1 MRFSKKKPVN
11 YSKKRLIN
19 LIGEDKNTLNLEA
32 KNVQNIQYTLA
43 SEDNETSHI
52 LGIDEQGNAYIN
64 AKDEDLATFSILE
77 NPYSLYWGSSSETG
91 DTSYSYKPITE
102 SLNIT
107 KGAVVEPLEL
117 KKLHKISYQFYN
129 SRKAEYGNYTI
140 DVTVKGFDT
149 PIRIIEENA
158 KSGMTDISNHFENYL
173 CIDIDNFQP
182 FKLYLSHKDD
192 EAQTSIDFD
201 ISYVANFEQNQKFY
215 FDCNSLLWA
224 EPFITANFDKY
235 LEYYKSEP
243 VFNEAYRILY
253 SGFKSRDIKNIIQV
267 IPDDAA
273 DSQYVQT
280 YDLFQRAHIGNNIV
294 KKFANLNRI
303 DFYFDSNTHFI
314 DSDIDFSDTTIYL
327 PDNQTISI
335 NTGTYEHNSIIPPYY
350 ENVSNV
356 EGINLSI
363 FNDEPFI
370 SVFNLSHNY
379 QDEPSRIQ
387 IQQTAS
393 DYSNALAPKIHSL
406 SISSEDLLY
415 ISGDLNELESLTLQ
429 IQNELQADF
438 RLNAIIPFGSLKLLD
453 LSNSWFKNIPDGFC
467 NTNYYLETLILSD
480 TIENIGNSAF
490 DLQSLKE
497 IVISK
502 NLKKISSTGFENI
515 GAGGNIT
522 SLDFRNTK
530 LETLEIGSLRS
541 DENLKIYLPTTVK
554 NIEKG
559 AFGPNTT
566 VYYKG
571 TAAGAPWGA
580 KEVITEF

>member
-11 YSKKRLIN
+11 YSKKRLVN

-52 LGIDEQGNAYIN
+52 LGVDEQGNAYIN
-64 AKDEDLATFSILE
+64 AKEEDLATFSILD

-129 SRKAEYGNYTI
+129 SREAVYRNYTI

-158 KSGMTDISNHFENYL
+158 KPGMTDISNHFENYL

-192 EAQTSIDFD
+192 EAQASIDFD
-201 ISYVANFEQNQKFY
+201 ISSVSNFEQNQKFY

-224 EPFITANFDKY
+224 EPFTTANFDKY

-253 SGFKSRDIKNIIQV
+253 SGFKSRDIKNITQV
-267 IPDDAA
+267 IPDDAE

-280 YDLFQRAHIGNNIV
+280 YGLFQRAHIGNNIV
-294 KKFANLNRI
+294 KKFAKLNRI
-303 DFYFDSNTHFI
+303 DFLFDSNTHVI

-327 PDNQTISI
+327 PDNQTIRI
-335 NTGTYEHNSIIPPYY
+335 NTGTYEGNSIIPPYY

-363 FNDEPFI
+363 KSDGIAE
-370 SVFNLSHNY
+370 FNLSHNY
-379 QDEPSRIQ
+379 LDDRVSVQ

-393 DYSNALAPKIHSL
+393 DYSNALAPKIHNL
-406 SISSEDLLY
+406 SISSEDLLF
-415 ISGDLNELESLTLQ
+415 IRGDLPELESLTLQ
-429 IQNELQADF
+429 IQNELPDGF
-438 RLNAIIPFGSLKLLD
+438 RLIDIIPFGSLKILD
-453 LSNSWFKNIPDGFC
+453 LSNSRFKNIPDSFC

-502 NLKKISSTGFENI
+502 NLKKISSRGLVNI
-515 GAGGNIT
+515 GASGNIT
-522 SLDFRNTK
+522 SLDFRDTK
-530 LETLEIGSLRS
+530 LETLERGSLFS
-541 DENLKIYLPTTVK
+541 NENLKIYLPTTVK

-559 AFGPNTT
+559 AFGLDTT

-571 TAAGAPWGA
+571 TATGAPWGA

>member
-11 YSKKRLIN
+11 YSKKRLVN

-64 AKDEDLATFSILE
+64 AKEEDLATFSILD

-107 KGAVVEPLEL
+107 KGAVVESLEL

-129 SRKAEYGNYTI
+129 SIGAVYHNYTI

-158 KSGMTDISNHFENYL
+158 KPFMTDISNHFENYL

-192 EAQTSIDFD
+192 EAQASIDFD
-201 ISYVANFEQNQKFY
+201 ISSVSNFEQNQKFY

-224 EPFITANFDKY
+224 EPFTTANFDKY

-253 SGFKSRDIKNIIQV
+253 SGFKSRDIKNITQV
-267 IPDDAA
+267 IPDDAE
-273 DSQYVQT
+273 DSQYVET
-280 YDLFQRAHIGNNIV
+280 YKLFKIAHSGNNNIV
-294 KKFANLNRI
+294 KKFAKLNRI
-303 DFYFDSNTHFI
+303 EFLDC
-314 DSDIDFSDTTIYL
+314 SDIDYSDTTIYL
-327 PDNQTISI
+327 PDNQTVSI
-335 NTGTYEHNSIIPPYY
+335 TTGTYNDNSIIPPYY

-356 EGINLSI
+356 AGINLSI
-363 FNDEPFI
+363 FNDSDI
-370 SVFNLSHNY
+370 IIDFNLSNNY
-379 QDEPSRIQ
+379 QDNKTAIE

-393 DYSNALAPKIHSL
+393 DSSNALSRKIHNL
-406 SISSEDLLY
+406 SISSKELSS
-415 ISGDLNELESLTLQ
+415 ISGKLLKIESLTLQ
-429 IQNELQADF
+429 IQNELSDNF
-438 RLNAIIPFGSLKLLD
+438 SLNKVIPTTSLKLLD
-453 LSNSWFKNIPDGFC
+453 LSNSQFKNIPDGFC
-467 NTNYYLETLILSD
+467 ITEHDIETLILSD
-480 TIENIGNSAF
+480 TIENIGSSAF
-490 DLQSLKE
+490 DLSNLNE

-502 NLKKISSTGFENI
+502 NLKKISSEGLKNI
-515 GAGGNIT
+515 GLGNIT
-522 SLDFRNTK
+522 SLDLRNTK
-530 LETLEIGSLRS
+530 LETLETRSLYS
-541 DENLKIYLPTTVK
+541 PANLKIYLPTTVT
-554 NIEKG
+554 NI
-559 AFGPNTT
+559 ASSTFGSNTT

-571 TAAGAPWGA
+571 TAEGAPWGA

>member
-64 AKDEDLATFSILE
+64 AKEEDLATFSILD

-129 SRKAEYGNYTI
+129 SREAVYRNYTI

-158 KSGMTDISNHFENYL
+158 KPGMTDISNHFENYL

-192 EAQTSIDFD
+192 EAQASIDFD
-201 ISYVANFEQNQKFY
+201 ISSVSNFEQNQKFY

-224 EPFITANFDKY
+224 EPFTTANFDKY
-235 LEYYKSEP
+235 LKYYKSAP
-243 VFNEAYRILY
+243 VFNESYRILY
-253 SGFKSRDIKNIIQV
+253 SGFKLNDIKNITQV
-267 IPDDAA
+267 IPDDAE
-273 DSQYVQT
+273 DSQYVET
-280 YDLFQRAHIGNNIV
+280 YRLFQRAHSGNVNIV
-294 KKFANLNRI
+294 KKFANLTSIN
-303 DFYFDSNTHFI
+303 FS
-314 DSDIDFSDTTIYL
+314 SDDGTDFSDTTIYL
-327 PDNQTISI
+327 PDYNFVDISI
-335 NTGTYEHNSIIPPYY
+335 ETYSYNNIIPPYY

-356 EGINLSI
+356 SSINVSI
-363 FNDEPFI
+363 FNFSDNI
-370 SVFNLSHNY
+370 SDFNLSSDY
-379 QDEPSRIQ
+379 QDNKTAIQ

-393 DYSNALAPKIHSL
+393 DDSNALAPYIQKL
-406 SISSEDLLY
+406 RISSGALSNIKGNLT
-415 ISGDLNELESLTLQ
+415 GLESLRLD
-429 IQNELQADF
+429 ISEELPNNF
-438 RLNAIIPFGSLKLLD
+438 SLKYAIPLPTLRKLD
-453 LSNSWFKNIPDGFC
+453 LSFCMFKNIPHNFLGLSSR
-467 NTNYYLETLILSD
+467 NIETLYLSD
-480 TIENIGNSAF
+480 TIENIGEGAFVLNS
-490 DLQSLKE
+490 LESILIPE
-497 IVISK
+497 
-502 NLKKISSTGFENI
+502 NLKTISSDGFKYIGEN
-515 GAGGNIT
+515 GNIT

-530 LETLEIGSLRS
+530 LETLESNSLFS
-541 DENLKIYLPTTVK
+541 SANLKIYLPTTVTTIG
-554 NIEKG
+554 NNV
-559 AFGPNTT
+559 FGSNTT
-566 VYYKG
+566 VYYNG
-571 TAAGAPWGA
+571 TAEGAPWGA
-580 KEVITEF
+580 KEVVTEL

>member
-52 LGIDEQGNAYIN
+52 LNIDEQGNAYIN
-64 AKDEDLATFSILE
+64 AKEEDLATFSILD

-129 SRKAEYGNYTI
+129 NREAVYRNYTI
-140 DVTVKGFDT
+140 DVTIKGFDT

-158 KSGMTDISNHFENYL
+158 KPGMTDISNHFENYL

-192 EAQTSIDFD
+192 EAQAIIDFD
-201 ISYVANFEQNQKFY
+201 ISSVSNFEQNQKFY

-224 EPFITANFDKY
+224 EPFTTANFDKY
-235 LEYYKSEP
+235 LEYYKNAP

-253 SGFKSRDIKNIIQV
+253 SGFKLNDIKNITQV
-267 IPDDAA
+267 IPDDAE
-273 DSQYVQT
+273 DSQYVET
-280 YDLFQRAHIGNNIV
+280 YRLFQRAHSGNVNIV
-294 KKFANLNRI
+294 KKFANLTSIN
-303 DFYFDSNTHFI
+303 FS
-314 DSDIDFSDTTIYL
+314 SDDGTDFSDTTIYL
-327 PDNQTISI
+327 PDNQPVDISI
-335 NTGTYEHNSIIPPYY
+335 ETYSYNSIIPPYY

-356 EGINLSI
+356 FSI
-363 FNDEPFI
+363 DVCILNYSNNI
-370 SVFNLSHNY
+370 SDFNLSSDYRDNKTAI
-379 QDEPSRIQ
+379 E

-393 DYSNALAPKIHSL
+393 DYSNALAPKIQNL
-406 SISSEDLLY
+406 RISSGALSNIKGNLTGLENLRLD
-415 ISGDLNELESLTLQ
+415 INDELPNNFSLRKAIPLQTL
-429 IQNELQADF
+429 
-438 RLNAIIPFGSLKLLD
+438 RKLD
-453 LSNSWFKNIPDGFC
+453 LSFCSFKNIPHDFLSSSSR
-467 NTNYYLETLILSD
+467 NIEILHLSD
-480 TIENIGNSAF
+480 DIENIGENAFVLNSLA
-490 DLQSLKE
+490 LITIPE
-497 IVISK
+497 
-502 NLKKISSTGFENI
+502 NLKTISSDGFIYIGEN
-515 GAGGNIT
+515 GNIT

-530 LETLEIGSLRS
+530 LETLERGSLRS
-541 DENLKIYLPTTVK
+541 TANLKIYLPTTVTT
-554 NIEKG
+554 ICSDV
-559 AFGPNTT
+559 FGPNTT
-566 VYYKG
+566 VYYNG
-571 TAAGAPWGA
+571 TAEGAPWGA

>member
-1 MRFSKKKPVN
+1 MCFSKKKPVN

-32 KNVQNIQYTLA
+32 KNVQNIAYTLA

-52 LGIDEQGNAYIN
+52 LDIDKQGNAYIN
-64 AKDEDLATFSILE
+64 AKEEDLATFSILD

-91 DTSYSYKPITE
+91 NTSYSYKPITE

-107 KGAVVEPLEL
+107 KGKVVEPLEL

-129 SRKAEYGNYTI
+129 SRKEELGNYTI
-140 DVTVKGFDT
+140 DVTIKGFDE

-173 CIDIDNFQP
+173 CIDTDNFQP
-182 FKLYLSHKDD
+182 FKLYLSHQEDI
-192 EAQTSIDFD
+192 AQASIDFD
-201 ISYVANFEQNQKFY
+201 ISSVSNFEQNQKFY

-224 EPFITANFDKY
+224 EPFTTANFDKY

-253 SGFKSRDIKNIIQV
+253 SGFKLNDIKNITQV
-267 IPDDAA
+267 IPDDAE
-273 DSQYVQT
+273 DSQYVET
-280 YDLFQRAHIGNNIV
+280 YDLFQEAHSGNNIV
-294 KKFANLNRI
+294 KKFAKLNKI
-303 DFYFDSNTHFI
+303 DFLFNG
-314 DSDIDFSDTTIYL
+314 DFSDTTIYL
-327 PDNQTISI
+327 PDNQTVRI
-335 NTGTYEHNSIIPPYY
+335 NIEKPYIIPPYY

-363 FNDEPFI
+363 VNDDDPRI
-370 SVFNLSHNY
+370 SVFNLRNYY
-379 QDEPSRIQ
+379 QDNDSEIQ

-393 DYSNALAPKIHSL
+393 DYNNALAKKIHNL
-406 SISSEDLLY
+406 SISSEDLLN
-415 ISGDLNELESLTLQ
+415 ILGDLYELESLTLQ
-429 IQNELQADF
+429 IHNELFDDF
-438 RLNAIIPFGSLKLLD
+438 SLNGVIPFRSLKLLD
-453 LSNSWFKNIPDGFC
+453 LSNSKFKNIPDNFLDNAGQ
-467 NTNYYLETLILSD
+467 NIETLILSD
-480 TIENIGNSAF
+480 TIENIGQASF
-490 DLQSLKE
+490 ELPYLKE

-502 NLKKISSTGFENI
+502 NLKKISSNGFRYIGEN
-515 GAGGNIT
+515 GNIT
-522 SLDFRNTK
+522 SLDFRGTQI
-530 LETLEIGSLRS
+530 ETLEYYSLYS
-541 DENLKIYLPTTVK
+541 HANLKIYLPITVK

-571 TAAGAPWGA
+571 TATGAPWGA

>member
-11 YSKKRLIN
+11 YSKKCLVN

-52 LGIDEQGNAYIN
+52 LGVDEQGNAYIN
-64 AKDEDLATFSILE
+64 AKEEDLATFSILD
-77 NPYSLYWGSSSETG
+77 NHYSLYWGSSSETG

-107 KGAVVEPLEL
+107 KGEVVEPLEL

-129 SRKAEYGNYTI
+129 SRKEEYGNYTI

-158 KSGMTDISNHFENYL
+158 KPEMVDISNHFENYL

-182 FKLYLSHKDD
+182 FNLYLSHKDD
-192 EAQTSIDFD
+192 ESQASIDFD
-201 ISYVANFEQNQKFY
+201 IRHVANFKQNQKFY

-224 EPFITANFDKY
+224 EPFTTANFDKY

-243 VFNEAYRILY
+243 VFNEVYRILY
-253 SGFKSRDIKNIIQV
+253 SGFKSRDIKNITQV
-267 IPDDAA
+267 IPDEAA

-335 NTGTYEHNSIIPPYY
+335 NTGTYEGNSIIPPYY

-363 FNDEPFI
+363 RSDATRVA
-370 SVFNLSHNY
+370 VFNLSNNY
-379 QDEPSRIQ
+379 LDDRLEVQ

-393 DYSNALAPKIHSL
+393 DYSNSLARKIHNL
-406 SISSEDLLY
+406 SISSEDLLF
-415 ISGDLNELESLTLQ
+415 IRGDLPELESLTLQ
-429 IQNELQADF
+429 IQNELRADF
-438 RLNAIIPFGSLKLLD
+438 RLDGFIPFGSLKLLD
-453 LSNSWFKNIPDGFC
+453 LSNSLFKNIPDGFC

-480 TIENIGNSAF
+480 NIENIGNSAF
-490 DLQSLKE
+490 NLQSLKE
-497 IVISK
+497 VVISK
-502 NLKKISSTGFENI
+502 NLKKISSKGLENI

-522 SLDFRNTK
+522 SLDFRDTQ
-530 LETLEIGSLRS
+530 LETLEIYSLYS
-541 DENLKIYLPTTVK
+541 DAKLKIYLPTSVK

-559 AFGPNTT
+559 AFGINTT

-571 TAAGAPWGA
+571 TATGAPWGA